1 MDNSTTTIQESLLLG
16 TQLELVVPT
25 TVAGTLYGIAFT
37 IFCCYVHSLVP
48 HLQAGDRKRQAKFM
62 LGYSSIIMLCGLYS
76 LISNAWVTQDTYIMH
91 ANYPGT
97 SGFSSQLV
105 VDILTLAILQT
116 LKIWRVWVVWSA
128 TRFAKLVTLLPSLCF
143 LTLTIIYLMVVIRET
158 TLPPARQSQLDGK
171 LQLAQTAIQGATT
184 GKANGSAG
192 YMKIVAILVES
203 YALESVWILAQ
214 AILFYNKV
222 SIFLYES
229 RTYIAYR
236 VARGKAYESQRGRSK
251 ISSLRWN
258 HSDRATTQ
266 FGETSEATGASDRNV
281 SV

>member
-76 LISNAWVTQDTYIMH
+76 LISNAWITQDTYIMH
-91 ANYPGT
+91 ADYPGSPFLYLLST
-97 SGFSSQLV
+97 LNTQPVVASCFSSQLV

-128 TRFAKLVTLLPSLCF
+128 TRFAKLVTLLPLLCF

-229 RTYIAYR
+229 RTYIASCKR
-236 VARGKAYESQRGRSK
+236 KSIRITKGKEQ
-251 ISSLRWN
+251 
-258 HSDRATTQ
+258 D
-266 FGETSEATGASDRNV
+266 
-281 SV
+281 